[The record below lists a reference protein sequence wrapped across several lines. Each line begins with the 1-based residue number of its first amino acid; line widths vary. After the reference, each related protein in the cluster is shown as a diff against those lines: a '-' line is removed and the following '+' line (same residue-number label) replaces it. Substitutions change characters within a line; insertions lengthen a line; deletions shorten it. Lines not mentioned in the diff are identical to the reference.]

1 MNSYFF
7 RRFSV
12 PDDSRENETGGS
24 NRMTDVQ
31 GESIL
36 RGHEERCRELIAG
49 LTIYHAGRKVY
60 ELDKDLGDGEQIIYV
75 NAGVQDDPELGRPR
89 NAAH

>member
-12 PDDSRENETGGS
+12 PDDSRENETGGG

-49 LTIYHAGRKVY
+49 LTVMDDILMRNVLNQT
-60 ELDKDLGDGEQIIYV
+60 ECTEYV
-75 NAGVQDDPELGRPR
+75 PQTN
-89 NAAH
+89 